1 MKINL
6 YSTYFV
12 SDHAER
18 QKEIDYCLLKNIENI
33 YFNRVNIFVENK
45 ALAGLSKMLGTSQI
59 FAKHNL
65 QATANKLNLI
75 ILDKIPSYKDW
86 LDISGTK
93 NEISVFANA
102 DIYFDESINK
112 AFNYLKNEKSL
123 ICLSRHEVLQTQIV
137 PHQNPKW
144 SQDAWVINSNTIQN
158 IDFLD
163 KLDLSTGKCRCD
175 NKLAYYF
182 AINGWDLYNPF
193 MDIKCYHKHDS
204 KLRNYNKKT
213 PDIFGSLAFVHPTK
227 TYDPSIV
234 DICVMPKKNLNIN
247 QCLLSTFLYE

>member
-6 YSTYFV
+6 YSTYFI
-12 SDHAER
+12 SEHAER
-18 QKEIDYCLLKNIENI
+18 QQEIDYCLLKNIENI

-45 ALAGLSKMLGTSQI
+45 ALDRLNEILENSQI

-65 QATANKLNLI
+65 HATANKLNLI
-75 ILDKIPSYKDW
+75 ILDKTASYKNW
-86 LDISGTK
+86 LDYAK
-93 NEISVFANA
+93 VKDEISAFANA

-112 AFNYLKNEKSL
+112 AFNYLKSDKSL
-123 ICLSRHEVLQTQIV
+123 ICLSRHEVLEKEIV
-137 PHQNPKW
+137 PHNNPKW
-144 SQDAWVINSNTIQN
+144 SQDVWIINSNEINN

-175 NKLAYYF
+175 NKFAYYF

-193 MDIKCYHKHDS
+193 MDIKCYHKHAS
-204 KLRNYNKKT
+204 EFRNYNQKT
-213 PDIFGSLAFVHPTK
+213 PDIFGSLAFVHPTE
-227 TYDPSIV
+227 TYDPSTI
-234 DICVMPKKNLNIN
+234 DICVMPKTNKNIK

>member
-6 YSTYFV
+6 YSTYFRCE
-12 SDHAER
+12 HIER
-18 QKEIDYCLLKNIENI
+18 QKEIDFCLIKNLENMYLYNI
-33 YFNRVNIFVENK
+33 NIF
-45 ALAGLSKMLGTSQI
+45 LSSLDVDHLMQLTEKLG
-59 FAKHNL
+59 FFEK
-65 QATANKLNLI
+65 NKLNLI
-75 ILDKIPSYKDW
+75 ILDKIPSYKNW

-112 AFNYLKNEKSL
+112 IFNYLKNEKSL

-144 SQDAWVINSNTIQN
+144 SQDAWVINSNTIHN
-158 IDFLD
+158 IDFLN
-163 KLDLSTGKCRCD
+163 KLNLSTGKCRCD
-175 NKLAYYF
+175 NKFAYYF

-204 KLRNYNKKT
+204 KLRNYNQKT

-227 TYDPSIV
+227 TYNPSIV